1 MIKRALFL
9 LFLFLVFT
17 VGSMVSTVSAAGKG
31 FYDNGQTKWEYL
43 FEGGVISEARWY
55 SETGE
60 LVSRETYVAGQA
72 DKTEGYR
79 TDGSLEWQVKLLEEG
94 RQEVTRFDLDGQKTD
109 LYQIISGQVD
119 GVYTTFFNTGQA
131 KQVVTYSQGVL
142 NGPATTFFPSG
153 QTEHV
158 FSYSNGEVDG
168 LYRTYSE
175 EGKLLSE
182 YTFANGQLQ

>member
-1 MIKRALFL
+1 M
-9 LFLFLVFT
+9 T
-17 VGSMVSTVSAAGKG
+17 TTVSAAGKDFHG
-31 FYDNGQTKWEYL
+31 DGQTKWKYL
-43 FEGGVISEARWY
+43 FEEGIISEARWC

-60 LVSRETYVAGQA
+60 LISRETYVTGKAH
-72 DKTEGYR
+72 KTEGYR
-79 TDGSLEWQVKLLEEG
+79 LDGSVEWQVKPLEEG
-94 RQEVTRFDLDGQKTD
+94 RQEVTRFDLESQKTE
-109 LYQIISGQVD
+109 LYQTVAGQVD
-119 GVYTTFFNTGQA
+119 GVYKTFYSTGQA
-131 KQVVTYSQGVL
+131 KQRVTYSQGVL

>member
-1 MIKRALFL
+1 MIKRQLFL
-9 LFLFLVFT
+9 LFLFLVFSA
-17 VGSMVSTVSAAGKG
+17 GNMASTVSAAGKG
-31 FYDNGQTKWEYL
+31 FYDDGQTKWEYL
-43 FEGGVISEARWY
+43 FEDGVISEARWY

-60 LVSRETYVAGQA
+60 LISRETYVAGQA

-79 TDGSLEWQVKLLEEG
+79 ADGSLEWQVKPLEEG
-94 RQEVTRFDLDGQKTD
+94 RQEVTRFDLESQKTD
-109 LYQIISGQVD
+109 LYQTVAGQVD
-119 GVYTTFFNTGQA
+119 GVYTTFFSTGQA
-131 KQVVTYSQGVL
+131 KQVVTHSQGVL

-153 QTEHV
+153 QVEHE

-175 EGKLLSE
+175 GGKLLSE